1 MGCTV
6 GNCCGF
12 SVPVMGMVACFL
24 FLTPTFG
31 VSSSISTVRY
41 VDGIVVGRLFV
52 IYDMI
57 PYIVTWKRD
66 LRCRTL

>member
-6 GNCCGF
+6 GNCYGF
-12 SVPVMGMVACFL
+12 SVPVMGMVAFSFL
-24 FLTPTFG
+24 LPPPTYG
-31 VSSSISTVRY
+31 VSSSISTVRS

-57 PYIVTWKRD
+57 PYIVT
-66 LRCRTL
+66 